1 MTTTL
6 EGGCLCGRH
15 RYKITKPVTATHCL
29 CESCRRASGGTL
41 VTWVTVPTG
50 GFQWTTEPPAFFVST
65 PKVKRGFCPECGTSL
80 SFQHEDED
88 VDVDVTAAS
97 LDNPEKVAPYD
108 HIWGNYK
115 LVWSPLDPTL
125 PILPGSHRHVDG

>member
-1 MTTTL
+1 MPKTL

-15 RYKITKPVTATHCL
+15 RYEITKPVTATHCL

-50 GFQWTTEPPAFFVST
+50 GFQWTTEPPAIFVST

-88 VDVDVTAAS
+88 VDIDVTAAS
-97 LDNPEKVAPYD
+97 LDNPEKVTPYD

-115 LVWSPLDPTL
+115 LAWSPLDPSL
-125 PILPGSHRHVDG
+125 PVLPGSHRHDAG